1 MFIPWNILDIIST
14 SSRGLLK
21 GLYYVG
27 LACNPGNELALFKV
41 NKTSSVIGCAGVT
54 QFLHNI
60 SSRRPGLRSQP
71 FGRPHECA
79 PSSLKSSV
87 RCLGLKWFVCGRIR
101 PATLSTTQ
109 ATLAPGKLRR
119 TSCFSGAGCRLPCRC
134 ALKSWM
140 TFIFQKRGILLTTSW
155 WWPHWTKSES
165 VFFLFPRWSGFL
177 GWLGILMS
185 IWIAVVFRISPTQI
199 FVAYRTW
206 PPWSWA
212 VWLTPLDEGLS
223 PRHISSGLSLIWDSF
238 SRRWCVHTSG
248 RTVIFQS
255 FWSQG
260 LFTLLNYWGLQRA
273 SVSAGYIYW
282 YLSYDRD
289 QQTLAYGPN
298 LAHDC
303 FFVKKKLVEHSQ
315 VHLFMYCLWFFRASL
330 VVQMVKNLET
340 WVRSLGWEDSQG
352 GEHGNPLQYS
362 CLENPHGQR
371 SLASYI

>member
-14 SSRGLLK
+14 SSSGLLK

-27 LACNPGNELALFKV
+27 LAWNPGNELALFKV

-87 RCLGLKWFVCGRIR
+87 HCLGLKWFVCGRIR

-140 TFIFQKRGILLTTSW
+140 TFIFQKRGMLLTTSWQW

-165 VFFLFPRWSGFL
+165 FFSLFPRWNGFL

-185 IWIAVVFRISPTQI
+185 IWIAVVFRISLTQI
-199 FVAYRTW
+199 ICCLQD
-206 PPWSWA
+206 
-212 VWLTPLDEGLS
+212 LTPMEPG
-223 PRHISSGLSLIWDSF
+223 
-238 SRRWCVHTSG
+238 
-248 RTVIFQS
+248 
-255 FWSQG
+255 
-260 LFTLLNYWGLQRA
+260 
-273 SVSAGYIYW
+273 
-282 YLSYDRD
+282 
-289 QQTLAYGPN
+289 
-298 LAHDC
+298 
-303 FFVKKKLVEHSQ
+303 
-315 VHLFMYCLWFFRASL
+315 SL
-330 VVQMVKNLET
+330 VDT
-340 WVRSLGWEDSQG
+340 PGWRALPSAYLLW
-352 GEHGNPLQYS
+352 PF
-362 CLENPHGQR
+362 
-371 SLASYI
+371 SYMRFLFKKMMCSYFR